1 MTQIEVHFTTVAAC
15 AIYHAG
21 GEDLP
26 SVLPDWLA
34 AHRPHLN
41 GLQKMQAHASA
52 QSWARMPEITKD
64 AIASHFV
71 TIANNPGD

>member
-1 MTQIEVHFTTVAAC
+1 MTQVEVHFTTVAAC

-34 AHRPHLN
+34 AHKPGLN

-52 QSWARMPEITKD
+52 QSWARMPETTKD
-64 AIASHFV
+64 AIACHFLA
-71 TIANNPGD
+71 IAHQTGD